1 MKTSYPIEYH
11 AMCRECSKEFGANP
25 LTVDQMNK
33 AMNEHVKNNSGH
45 IIVGDHVLQARPF
58 QTMPVPFVVYPNL
71 PWGRRSRVLCD
82 GWIF

>member
-33 AMNEHVKNNSGH
+33 AMNEHVKNNIGH
-45 IIVGDHVLQARPF
+45 IIVGIE
-58 QTMPVPFVVYPNL
+58 T
-71 PWGRRSRVLCD
+71 RRMIIKKRRLC
-82 GWIF
+82 IAS